1 MNSTLSKEDGD
12 GLSKEDWDG
21 LLESIEQECCIPQL
35 GLALDT
41 VDEHGNRRNLATA
54 LSRVLLTRLGMTEE
68 EIPIEDPN
76 TLRLVAQIFENRKT
90 PADLRT
96 VVGNFYQQ
104 DAQTLPHRQDPV
116 FESLAALPFP
126 LFVTSRHDNT
136 LEHFLRQ
143 QGKKP
148 QVKSYSVMGNRTA
161 NLGDLGTVQEPLI
174 YRLYGSFDDPSSLV
188 LTENNLLKF
197 LVTVAREN
205 PGLPKDLQN
214 LFQEK
219 SLLFLG
225 FGFGNY
231 YLRILL
237 HILELSQGLSQ
248 LYNSYALDQAPV
260 PEAQGEI
267 FKQRLKESVLFY
279 EHGYKTLKWFHM
291 RLDEFIQKLHRR
303 WDERHPEGSHQKDR
317 LPPRRLPKGPSVF
330 ISYVNEDEERA
341 QRLRQSLSEEGLNPW
356 IDRDGLRVGDSW
368 DKVLEDVV
376 TRDIDYFVVLLS
388 HALNDRRDAYV
399 YKEVKL
405 ALERQERREGQFIF
419 PVKIDANAQPLES
432 LLRQKIQIGTLYNSV
447 WDTDVK
453 QLVRAIKRA
462 DEKWK
467 KRG

>member
-1 MNSTLSKEDGD
+1 
-12 GLSKEDWDG
+12 
-21 LLESIEQECCIPQL
+21 
-35 GLALDT
+35 
-41 VDEHGNRRNLATA
+41 
-54 LSRVLLTRLGMTEE
+54 MTDE

-90 PADLRT
+90 LADLRIE
-96 VVGNFYQQ
+96 VKNFYLQ

-126 LFVTSRHDNT
+126 LFVTSRHDST

-148 QVKSYSVMGNRTA
+148 QVKSYSVKGNRTA
-161 NLGDLGTVQEPLI
+161 NLGELGTVQEPLI
-174 YRLYGSFDDPSSLV
+174 YRLYGSFDDPYSLV
-188 LTENNLLKF
+188 LTENDLLTF
-197 LVTVAREN
+197 LVKVASED

-237 HILELSQGLSQ
+237 HILGLSQLGLSQ

-279 EHGYKTLKWFHM
+279 EHGYKTLKWFHI
-291 RLDEFIQKLHRR
+291 RLDEFLQELHRR
-303 WDERHPEGSHQKDR
+303 WDERHPERSHQKDR
-317 LPPRRLPKGPSVF
+317 LPPKRLPKGPSVF
-330 ISYVNEDEERA
+330 ISYVNEDEEQA
-341 QRLRQSLSEEGLNPW
+341 QRLCQRLSEEGLNPW
-356 IDRDGLRVGDSW
+356 IDRDGLRVGDRW
-368 DKVLEDVV
+368 DARLEDVV
-376 TRDIDYFVVLLS
+376 TKDIDYFVVLLS
-388 HALNDRRDAYV
+388 QALNDRRDSYV

-405 ALERQERREGQFIF
+405 ALEREDRREVPFIF

-453 QLVRAIKRA
+453 KLVKAIKRA